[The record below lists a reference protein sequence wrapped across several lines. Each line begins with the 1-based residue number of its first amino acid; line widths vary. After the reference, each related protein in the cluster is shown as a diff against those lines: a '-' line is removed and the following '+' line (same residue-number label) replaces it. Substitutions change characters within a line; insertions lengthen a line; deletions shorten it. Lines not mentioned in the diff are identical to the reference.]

1 MEKKRLTATEKDALV
16 RMNVA
21 LEILANEPPLLDE
34 RAAMIPGAKR
44 DIGMMKAKITKLMD
58 AFSETIP
65 TEQLK
70 TYLNALVMADYVI
83 GVRRPGLR
91 GRDDRE
97 YGMWLP
103 NEVIGALLEGCRD
116 HCMMCP
122 DQLDAR
128 KRCRLRKALDM
139 CPSDVPQRDDGD
151 CPYFMV

>member
-1 MEKKRLTATEKDALV
+1 MDKKRLTATEKDALV
-16 RMNVA
+16 RMNVV
-21 LEILANEPPLLDE
+21 LEILAKEPENLAE

-44 DIGMMKAKITKLMD
+44 DLGMMAAKITKLMD
-58 AFSETIP
+58 AFAETIP
-65 TEQLK
+65 QEQLK

-83 GVRRPGLR
+83 GVRRPGPH
-91 GRDDRE
+91 GRDDKT

-103 NEVIGALLEGCRD
+103 NEVIGALLDGCKD

-139 CPSDVPQRDDGD
+139 CPSDVQQRDDGD

>member
-1 MEKKRLTATEKDALV
+1 MDTKRLTATEKDALV
-16 RMNVA
+16 RMNVV
-21 LEILANEPPLLDE
+21 LEILAKEPENLAE

-44 DIGMMKAKITKLMD
+44 DLGMMAAKITKLMD
-58 AFSETIP
+58 AFAETIP
-65 TEQLK
+65 QEQLK

-83 GVRRPGLR
+83 GVRRPGPH
-91 GRDDRE
+91 GRDDKT

-103 NEVIGALLEGCRD
+103 NEVIGALLDGCKD

-139 CPSDVPQRDDGD
+139 CPSDVQQRDDGD